1 MRHDLKYLIAY
12 LLPASALLAVVQGG
26 FYAPATVYL
35 AFVLLPVSEGL
46 LLPKSTWNH
55 PPESEASRLSLRF
68 FDVLLY
74 LNVPLLY
81 GILGLFFYNL
91 SIGSYDS
98 GWEIAGI
105 VLSCGILAGTTGIN
119 VAHELGHRHTPFER
133 FLAKSLLLPSLYV
146 HFIIEHNLG
155 HHKHV
160 ATDADPASARLNETV
175 YAFWLR
181 STVGSYASAWRIEN
195 ALAKRSARPFWRH
208 RMVQATALQF
218 CYLGGIALLFGPL
231 ATLCAV
237 LVAVGGFLNLETV
250 NYIEH
255 YGLRRTQLASGRYEP
270 VRPRHSWNSNH
281 EVGRIFLYELTRH
294 SDHHFKA
301 TRKYQV
307 LRHFEESPQL
317 LFGYPG
323 SMLLALVPP
332 LWFRVMNRRLGNY
345 WEAMGVQHPVSGGV
359 PEVRTSASTQK
370 FEV

>member
-12 LLPASALLAVVQGG
+12 LLPVSTLLAVTQGG
-26 FYAPATVYL
+26 WFAPATFYL
-35 AFVLLPVSEGL
+35 GFILLPFFEELIV
-46 LLPKSTWNH
+46 PKSTDNH
-55 PPESEASRLSLRF
+55 APELESQRLSIRF

-74 LNVPLLY
+74 LNVPILY

-91 SIGSYDS
+91 SIGYYDS

-105 VLSCGILAGTTGIN
+105 VFSCGIMAGTTGIN
-119 VAHELGHRHTPFER
+119 VAHELGHRKTSFER
-133 FLAKSLLLPSLYV
+133 FLAKALLLPSLYV

-160 ATDADPASARLNETV
+160 ATDDDPASARLNENL

-181 STVGSYASAWRIEN
+181 STALSYVSAWKIE
-195 ALAKRSARPFWRH
+195 RGVVARAGKSILQN
-208 RMVQATALQF
+208 RMVQATTVQLL
-218 CYLGGIALLFGPL
+218 YLGAIAFLFGPF

-237 LVAVGGFLNLETV
+237 LIAVGGFLNLETV

-255 YGLRRTQLASGRYEP
+255 YGLRRERLPSGRYEP

-301 TRKYQV
+301 TRKYQI

-317 LFGYPG
+317 LLGYPG
-323 SMLLALVPP
+323 SMLMALVPP
-332 LWFRVMNRRLGNY
+332 LWFRVMNRRLADYHAQRPIAVG
-345 WEAMGVQHPVSGGV
+345 
-359 PEVRTSASTQK
+359 
-370 FEV
+370 